1 MPSLEMDRKDSSGL
15 VQALRVAER
24 GAAKSGAKADVVEV
38 LECAE
43 KEISAASLKGLW
55 QDAAE
60 FRIKDDKTFQ
70 AVFDR
75 AQWRMSEA
83 VGVDRTLH
91 GHIVGHALVRAA
103 EGGYS
108 QVVARLRKGLAEQKC
123 SVLTPR
129 FLSFAMLT
137 SVEAGNYEIVQE
149 LLRTTNLPM
158 VALMGYELSK
168 GKDSGYPFVRARL
181 TTQWIKSVSKIKN
194 LLPPAFHAVESERLE
209 LLAVH
214 SDDEV
219 VHRATRSCYQT
230 YCIWRFLIIA
240 VCNGHGAV
248 VQELLLKR
256 DECNARPIESR
267 RALTAEELPQVV
279 QLRGVRDQIDER
291 FSQLAMKIAGK
302 LGRDIILYS
311 LYNAV
316 EKTPSL
322 SQDSKEEGKL
332 WKCTSRSQF
341 GVWEVFMEVPVLLM
355 ELETSYQNTKELKQL
370 MRPYHFIKPIIPQLM
385 KLNIQL
391 KVLID
396 IQPNYIEMTIGI
408 NHVRVTVDNQMW
420 EEKRTGHFP
429 TYVSLA
435 ITPVTPTMTSVSMT
449 ASSSNMAMK
458 VGVSEQVRISVG
470 AALKSAPTA
479 GVGIQFGKATMS
491 KIDGKPWRMEQLPAS
506 GEQGGRFNWNL
517 SNLHGQ
523 SFDRWNPML
532 QETKKSIWQ
541 FGKRVPVNPL
551 LVLPFGT
558 NGGVNFTGTEFDDTL
573 SWRFPKELENTDALF
588 NIEGLVHTTYITQDT
603 FWETRMVPFELQVEQ
618 KLEPCG
624 DAAGAD
630 KKKKKKKK

>member
-1 MPSLEMDRKDSSGL
+1 MPSFDMDKKDSSGL

-24 GAAKSGAKADVVEV
+24 GAAKSGSKADVTAV
-38 LECAE
+38 LGCAE
-43 KEISAASLKGLW
+43 TEITAKSLQPLW

-60 FRIKDDKTFQ
+60 FRIKGDKTFQ

-103 EGGYS
+103 EGGYL
-108 QVVARLRKGLAEQKC
+108 QVVARLQKGLAEQKC
-123 SVLTPR
+123 SILTPR

-149 LLRTTNLPM
+149 LLRTTSLPM
-158 VALMGYELSK
+158 VALMGHELSK

-181 TTQWIKSVSKIKN
+181 TTQWIKQVSKIKC
-194 LLPPAFHAVESERLE
+194 LLPSAIYEVNSERLE
-209 LLAVH
+209 LRAMNW
-214 SDDEV
+214 DDEA
-219 VHRATRSCYQT
+219 VHRATRYCYQT
-230 YCIWRFLIIA
+230 YCIWRFLVIA

-248 VQELLLKR
+248 VQELLIKR

-267 RALTAEELPQVV
+267 RAMTAEEMPRVV
-279 QLRGVRDQIDER
+279 ALRTVRDQIDER

-316 EKTPSL
+316 GRSSSS
-322 SQDSKEEGKL
+322 SQAASAEDKL

-341 GVWEVFMEVPVLLM
+341 GVWEIFMEVPVLLM
-355 ELETSYQNTKELKQL
+355 EVETSYQNTKELKQL
-370 MRPYHFIKPIIPQLM
+370 MRPYHYIKPIIPQLM

-396 IQPNYIEMTIGI
+396 IQPNYIEMTLGI
-408 NHVRVTVDNQMW
+408 NHVRVTVDDQMW

-429 TYVSLA
+429 TFVSLA
-435 ITPVTPTMTSVSMT
+435 VTPVTPTMTSVSMT
-449 ASSSNMAMK
+449 ASSSNTAMK
-458 VGVSEQVRISVG
+458 VGVAEQVRISV
-470 AALKSAPTA
+470 AATLKAAPTA
-479 GVGIQFGKATMS
+479 GMGIQFGKSTMS

-541 FGKRVPVNPL
+541 FGKRVPMNPL

-624 DAAGAD
+624 DAMGAD